1 MKSPKAILTERLA
14 HQQREVDEARA
25 KIGQPGY
32 TAAYLRRMI
41 ANCQQTK
48 RYLRKYAAME
58 KYVDSFFKKKK

>member
-1 MKSPKAILTERLA
+1 MKTAKAILTERLA

-32 TAAYLRRMI
+32 TQAYLRRMV

-48 RYLRKYAAME
+48 RYLKKYAAME

>member
-25 KIGQPGY
+25 RLGQPGY

-41 ANCQQTK
+41 ANCNQTK
-48 RYLRKYAAME
+48 RYLKKYE
-58 KYVDSFFKKKK
+58 KR